1 MTNIGIFDSGLG
13 GVAVLNELSKK
24 VNANFYYLGDN
35 LRVPYG
41 DRSKSE
47 ITSFATDIVNFL
59 EQFDIDF
66 YIIACNTISVTCKDY
81 LADKFS
87 KDFIAITDMAVK
99 AACQY
104 DGDFLALATSATID
118 SHFYKNTIES
128 LKDARVYEQKAA
140 KLVSL
145 IEAGIL
151 EGRALN
157 EALDEY
163 LSIAN
168 EKKIENIILAC
179 THYPIIKGE
188 IQKRLTYDANI
199 IDPAVYL
206 AKNMSTKYDEKRVNI
221 FMSKES
227 EETSRLIEKI
237 MDTRYKLNY
246 IGDLK

>member
-24 VNANFYYLGDN
+24 TNANFYYLGDN

-41 DRSKSE
+41 DRSKAE
-47 ITSFATDIVNFL
+47 ITSFATDIVSFL
-59 EQFDIDF
+59 EEFDIDY

-81 LADKFS
+81 LANKFN

-99 AACQY
+99 AALEY

-128 LKDARVYEQKAA
+128 LKDVRVYEQKAA

-145 IEAGIL
+145 IEAGVL
-151 EGRALN
+151 DGAELN
-157 EALDEY
+157 DVLDEY

-168 EKKIENIILAC
+168 ENEIPNIILAC

-206 AKNMSTKYDEKRVNI
+206 AKNILTKYDGKRVNI

-227 EETSRLIEKI
+227 EETTKLIEKI
-237 MDTRYKLNY
+237 MDVDYKLSY

>member
-24 VNANFYYLGDN
+24 TNANFYYLGDN

-41 DRSKSE
+41 DRSKAE
-47 ITSFATDIVNFL
+47 ITRFATDIVSFL
-59 EQFDIDF
+59 EEFDIDY

-81 LADKFS
+81 LANKFN

-99 AACQY
+99 AALEY

-128 LKDARVYEQKAA
+128 LKDVRVYEQKAA

-145 IEAGIL
+145 IEAGVL
-151 EGRALN
+151 DGAELN
-157 EALDEY
+157 DVLDEY

-168 EKKIENIILAC
+168 ENEIPNIILAC

-206 AKNMSTKYDEKRVNI
+206 AKNILTKYDGKRVNI

-227 EETSRLIEKI
+227 EETTKLIEKI
-237 MDTRYKLNY
+237 MDVDYKLSY

>member
-24 VNANFYYLGDN
+24 IKANYFYLGDN

-41 DRSKSE
+41 NRSKAE
-47 ITSFATDIVNFL
+47 ITGFATDIVNYL
-59 EQFDIDF
+59 EDFDIDF

-81 LADKFS
+81 LVSKFN

-99 AACQY
+99 AACEY

-128 LKDARVYEQKAA
+128 IKDSKVYEKKALR
-140 KLVSL
+140 LVNL
-145 IEAGIL
+145 IE
-151 EGRALN
+151 EGVLDGP
-157 EALDEY
+157 ELDFALDEY
-163 LSIAN
+163 LAIAN
-168 EKKIENIILAC
+168 EKNIPNIILAC
-179 THYPIIKGE
+179 THYPIIKEE
-188 IQKRLTYDANI
+188 ILKRLNYDANI
-199 IDPAVYL
+199 IDPAVFL
-206 AKNMSTKYDEKRVNI
+206 ANNLETEDNDMEVNI

-227 EETSRLIEKI
+227 EETTKLIDKI
-237 MDTRYKLNY
+237 MDVDYKLSY

>member
-24 VNANFYYLGDN
+24 TNAKFFYLGDN

-41 DRSKSE
+41 NRSKAE
-47 ITSFATDIVNFL
+47 ITSFATDIVSFL
-59 EQFDIDF
+59 EKFDIDY

-81 LADKFS
+81 LRDKFN
-87 KDFIAITDMAVK
+87 KDFIAITEMAAK

-128 LKDARVYEQKAA
+128 LTSSTVYEQKAL
-140 KLVSL
+140 KLVDL
-145 IEAGIL
+145 IEDGVL
-151 EGRALN
+151 EGPRLDK
-157 EALDEY
+157 ALDEY

-168 EKKIENIILAC
+168 EKEIPNIILAC

-188 IQKRLTYDANI
+188 IRKRLTYNANI
-199 IDPAVYL
+199 IDPALFL
-206 AKNMSTKYDEKRVNI
+206 ANNLRTEDNEKRVNI

-227 EETSRLIEKI
+227 RETTDLIEKI
-237 MDTRYKLNY
+237 MDVRYELTY

>member
-24 VNANFYYLGDN
+24 TNANFYYLGDN

-41 DRSKSE
+41 NRSKAE
-47 ITSFATDIVNFL
+47 ITSFATDIVSFL
-59 EQFDIDF
+59 EKFDIDF

-81 LADKFS
+81 LIDKFD

-99 AACQY
+99 AALEY

-128 LKDARVYEQKAA
+128 LTSSTVYEQKAL
-140 KLVSL
+140 KLVDL
-145 IEAGIL
+145 IEDGVL
-151 EGRALN
+151 EGPRLDK
-157 EALDEY
+157 ALDEY

-168 EKKIENIILAC
+168 EKEIPNIILAC

-188 IQKRLTYDANI
+188 IQKRLTYNANI

-206 AKNMSTKYDEKRVNI
+206 AKNMATKYDGKRVNI

-227 EETSRLIEKI
+227 EETTKLIEKI
-237 MDTRYKLNY
+237 MDVDYKLSF